1 MIASAIPQS
10 LAENPLLSQ
19 WIAFEG
25 EDRVRIAT
33 GKVEIG
39 QGILTA
45 LTQIAAE
52 ELDVA
57 PARVRIVSGETDASP
72 AEGFTSGSYSVAVGG
87 AAIRLVC
94 AEVRELFLEY
104 LAERLGCRT
113 RELSIEDGK
122 FLLEGEETGRD
133 YWSMVGRIDLQRR
146 SSGSAPTKPPSAYR
160 VVGTNLP
167 RLDLP
172 AKVCGAAFIHD
183 LAPENVAHARVLRQP
198 WRGARLAALDEN
210 AVRKAAKTPIEI
222 LREGDFVAFTAASEI
237 AVMRAAEA
245 ARARARWE
253 GGEPAP
259 EGIGEPAWL
268 KAQPSRDRT
277 VQSGPPGIQSEGRV
291 IEARYSRPFLTYGS
305 IGPSCALAELKDG
318 ALKIWSHC
326 QGPAVQRDWIA
337 RALGLKA
344 AQVTV
349 FHRQGAG
356 AYGHNTADDAAFDAA
371 FIATRMPGH
380 TVRAQWSREDEFSSA
395 PISPATIIELRAMLG
410 PDQRPADWSIEIWSP
425 PHARRPGMN
434 SNLNLLGAEALP
446 DAAPLNE
453 PADVPDER
461 GGGATR
467 NAYAI
472 YDLPRHRL
480 IHHLLPRVP
489 LRTSSLRGLGAW
501 GNVFAIESFI
511 DELAQAAGEDPVSY
525 RLSLLSDTR
534 ARRVVETAAQ
544 MSGWFESR
552 GAGEGREVKGG
563 CALGFGFARYK
574 NIASYAAVVAKVE
587 VEEEVR
593 LKRVWCAVDAG
604 LVISPDGAKNQIEGG
619 IIQGA
624 SFVLKERVRFEGG
637 KVATATW
644 EDYPILRFSEAPEID
659 IRLIEAPNEPAL
671 GLGEASVGPTGAAI
685 GNAVARALGQR
696 IRDLPLTRERIMAV
710 LLQP

>member
-1 MIASAIPQS
+1 MIASALPQS
-10 LAENPLLSQ
+10 LADNPLLSQ
-19 WIAFEG
+19 WIAFEAQR
-25 EDRVRIAT
+25 RVRIAT

-52 ELDVA
+52 ELGVA
-57 PARVRIVSGETDASP
+57 PARVHIVSGETDASP

-94 AEVRELFLEY
+94 AEVRELFLED

-113 RELSIEDGK
+113 RELSIDDGK

-133 YWSMVGRIDLQRR
+133 YWSMARKIDLDRPA
-146 SSGSAPTKPPSAYR
+146 SGSAPTKPPSAYR

-183 LAPENVAHARVLRQP
+183 LAPENVVHARVLRQP
-198 WRGARLAALDEN
+198 WRGARLVALDEN
-210 AVRKAAKTPIEI
+210 AVRKAAKAPIEI
-222 LREGDFVAFTAASEI
+222 LREGEFVAFTAASEI

-253 GGEPAP
+253 GGEPVP
-259 EGIGEPAWL
+259 EGTGEPAWL
-268 KAQPSRDRT
+268 KAQFSRDRT
-277 VQSGPPGIQSEGRV
+277 VESGPPAAQGEGRV
-291 IEARYSRPFLTYGS
+291 IEACYSRPFLTYGS

-371 FIATRMPGH
+371 FIATRMPGR
-380 TVRAQWSREDEFSSA
+380 TVRVQWSREDEFSSA
-395 PISPATIIELRAMLG
+395 PISPATVIELRAVLG
-410 PDQRPADWSIEIWSP
+410 PDQRPADWSIQIWSP
-425 PHARRPGMN
+425 PHAQRPGMN
-434 SNLNLLGAEALP
+434 GNLNLIGAQALP
-446 DAAPLNE
+446 NAAPLNE

-467 NAYAI
+467 NAQAI
-472 YDLPRHRL
+472 YDLPRRRL

-501 GNVFAIESFI
+501 GNVFAIESFM

-552 GAGEGREVKGG
+552 ELKDG

-574 NIASYAAVVAKVE
+574 NIASYVAVVAEVE

-604 LVISPDGAKNQIEGG
+604 LVISPDGTKNQIEGG
-619 IIQGA
+619 IIMGA
-624 SFVLKERVRFEGG
+624 SFVMKERVRFEGG